1 MTVVYEVFFV
11 HLDRTEWERSV
22 CEALDAR
29 LHALGVD
36 RTIEVRYPADVPS
49 GEEPSIGLYFG
60 SETAAGSPEIRASIA
75 RAHDAD
81 ILVVPIVERLSGF
94 TDQTPSSLR
103 SVNGCAWGEL
113 ADPADEI
120 ARLILEH
127 FEIEE
132 SRRRVFISY
141 KRDEALIV
149 ADQLH
154 DRLNRRGFSSFI
166 DRIHIRPGDDV
177 LNRITEVLEEFA
189 FLLLLETPAAYQSEG
204 VLEEVSYALGHYM
217 GMHIV
222 TWPNVSTL
230 VGGSQRL
237 PRQKLTSEHFLED
250 GVLTDEAL
258 EEVVMNVEEGHA
270 HALARRRRSLLL
282 SASEAAR
289 IAGRE
294 VVEQPGNR
302 LLVTDADRS
311 WLVGV
316 TPRLPRV
323 EDLFEL
329 YEARETTASSTSVVV
344 QEGVLVH
351 PTRVLPGRRQALLN
365 WSVELRPLSLVRDIE
380 IGGYW

>member
-1 MTVVYEVFFV
+1 MAVAYEVFFV
-11 HLDRTEWERSV
+11 HVDRPEWEGSV
-22 CEALDAR
+22 REALDAR
-29 LHALGVD
+29 LQALGVD

-49 GEEPSIGLYFG
+49 GEEPSIGLYLG
-60 SETAAGSPEIRASIA
+60 SDAAAGSPEIQASIA
-75 RAHDAD
+75 RGHDAD
-81 ILVVPIVERLSGF
+81 ILIVPIVERLPGF
-94 TDQTPSSLR
+94 RGQTPSSLH
-103 SVNGCAWGEL
+103 SVNGCAWSEL

-141 KRDEALIV
+141 KRDESLIV

-154 DRLNRRGFSSFI
+154 ERLNRRGFSSFI

-177 LNRITEVLEEFA
+177 LDRITETLEEFA
-189 FLLLLETPAAYQSEG
+189 FLLLLETPTAHESEG

-222 TWPNVSTL
+222 TWPDVSTP
-230 VGGSQRL
+230 VGGSHRL
-237 PRQKLTSEHFLED
+237 PRQELTPEHFLGD
-250 GVLTDEAL
+250 GILADEAL

-282 SASEAAR
+282 SASEAAQ

-294 VVEQPGNR
+294 VVEQPRNR

-323 EDLFEL
+323 EDLFDL
-329 YEARETTASSTSVVV
+329 SEAMEATTSSTSVMV

-351 PTRVLPGRRQALLN
+351 PTRMLPGRREALLD
-365 WSVELRPLSLVRDIE
+365 WSVQLRPLSLARDIE